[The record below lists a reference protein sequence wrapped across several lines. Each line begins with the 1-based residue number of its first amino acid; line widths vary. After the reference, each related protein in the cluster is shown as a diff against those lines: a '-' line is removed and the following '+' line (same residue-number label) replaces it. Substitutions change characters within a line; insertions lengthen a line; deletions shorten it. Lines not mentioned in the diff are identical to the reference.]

1 MRLNEL
7 NNAFYETS
15 DSLAV
20 CIHKSNKNPKRMVFL
35 RDLPMLKL
43 NNILKTMLNKILTFL
58 YFNFSTSTSTQT
70 YSHPKYKLKFTYY
83 LNGRNISSLV
93 EK

>member
-43 NNILKTMLNKILTFL
+43 NNILKTMLNKVLTF
-58 YFNFSTSTSTQT
+58 
-70 YSHPKYKLKFTYY
+70 
-83 LNGRNISSLV
+83 
-93 EK
+93 